1 MRARWFGQSAFLL
14 TGAEGTVMIDPFG
27 PSIEALRARLQFDYP
42 SVQDVAADVV
52 LVTHDHPDHNG
63 VEAVVGEPTVIRTAG
78 THDSPIGEVVGVAGE
93 HDPVAG
99 TQRGP
104 NTLFTFTLDGVRVAH
119 LGDHGQ
125 RELRPEQQ
133 EALGAVDLLLVPV
146 GGGPTIDAAGAA
158 EIAERLQP
166 RWIVPMHY
174 RTEALDFLEPV
185 DGFVERFDTVT
196 RLDEPEVD
204 FASAPEGVVVLA
216 APVGG

>member
-1 MRARWFGQSAFLL
+1 MPWTCSWCRSAAARRS
-14 TGAEGTVMIDPFG
+14 TP
-27 PSIEALRARLQFDYP
+27 RR
-42 SVQDVAADVV
+42 
-52 LVTHDHPDHNG
+52 
-63 VEAVVGEPTVIRTAG
+63 
-78 THDSPIGEVVGVAGE
+78 
-93 HDPVAG
+93 
-99 TQRGP
+99 
-104 NTLFTFTLDGVRVAH
+104 
-119 LGDHGQ
+119 
-125 RELRPEQQ
+125 
-133 EALGAVDLLLVPV
+133 
-146 GGGPTIDAAGAA
+146 AA